1 MILKNLNISKEW
13 SLFLDRDGVINR
25 RIVDDYVKDP
35 EEFQFIDGV
44 PEAIR
49 IFAHTFG
56 RIVVV
61 TNQQGIGKGLMT
73 HEELMEIHAH
83 LSAKIKE
90 GGGRIDKMYYCPELA
105 QQNSFRRKPQI
116 GMGLHAKKD
125 FPEINFRK
133 SIMAGDS
140 KSDMEFGKRLKMKTV
155 LIGENNNIARRFP
168 KLVDLWF
175 PSLAEMAKQIL
186 VLS

>member
-1 MILKNLNISKEW
+1 MILKTLNISKEW

-25 RIVDDYVKDP
+25 RIVGDYVKDP
-35 EEFQFIDGV
+35 KEFIFLDGV
-44 PEAIR
+44 VDAIR
-49 IFAHTFG
+49 TFTTTFG

-73 HEELMEIHAH
+73 HEELNEIHNH
-83 LSAKIKE
+83 MSAEISK

-105 QQNSFRRKPQI
+105 RQNPFRRKPNI
-116 GMGLHAKKD
+116 GMALHAKKD

-140 KSDMEFGKRLKMKTV
+140 KSDLEFGKRLKMKTV
-155 LIGENNNIARRFP
+155 LIGDNNTIARRFP
-168 KLVDLWF
+168 KLVDFWF
-175 PSLAEMAKQIL
+175 PSLAEMAKQITN
-186 VLS
+186 